1 MFCLQNNGASFG
13 KKSALS
19 ELTLANQNGAKFKYF
34 LLTSE
39 QFSNTDE
46 RVQEKKA
53 GRKRLKDSKKR
64 WRRKIEG
71 DKYVSEPDSDNE
83 QSEIPTVT
91 MKNNSDPHQV
101 QDEDLTVMLPMANH
115 RRKKYADLKS
125 IYEKREEM
133 RSNEPFIRSLRQ
145 PGSTVVKPAEKFEF

>member
-1 MFCLQNNGASFG
+1 M
-13 KKSALS
+13 
-19 ELTLANQNGAKFKYF
+19 ANQNKMARN
-34 LLTSE
+34 LNMTSE

-145 PGSTVVKPAEKFEF
+145 PGSTAVKPAEKFEF